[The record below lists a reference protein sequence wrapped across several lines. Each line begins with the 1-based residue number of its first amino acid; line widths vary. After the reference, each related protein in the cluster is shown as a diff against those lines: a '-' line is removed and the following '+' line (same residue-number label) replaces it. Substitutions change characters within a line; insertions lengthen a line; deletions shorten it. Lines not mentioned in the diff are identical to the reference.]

1 MVTLSA
7 SWSVVEVEEEEVEV
21 KALCTEGHVLIL
33 HVLNAGT
40 PFYSLPRKDAF
51 PILYRALY

>member
-7 SWSVVEVEEEEVEV
+7 SWSVVEVEEEEVV

-51 PILYRALY
+51 PILDRALY